1 MMRVYRSINQM
12 AAVEVCIDHIG
23 EITEMVRGVHMTEE
37 AKKLIEENMNLARFV
52 AHRFKNTGMEYED
65 VEAIALYGL
74 SKAAMSYNS
83 GQAKFS
89 TYAVPVI
96 RNEILICLRKKRIF
110 TVSFEEKI
118 GERTVE
124 ETLGE
129 HCRGI
134 ECAEDVL
141 FLRQALPCLNER
153 ERAVIYEIFWNETD
167 QRDIAKKMGCSQ
179 PQVSKLRKRAIQKLR
194 AEMAG

>member
-1 MMRVYRSINQM
+1 
-12 AAVEVCIDHIG
+12 
-23 EITEMVRGVHMTEE
+23 MTEE
-37 AKKLIEENMNLARFV
+37 SKRLIEENMNLARFV
-52 AHRFKNTGMEYED
+52 ARRFKNTGMEYED

-83 GQAKFS
+83 FGQAKFS

-96 RNEILICLRKKRIF
+96 RNEILTCLRKKRIF

-124 ETLGE
+124 ETIGE

-141 FLRQALPCLNER
+141 LLRQALPCLNER
-153 ERAVIYEIFWNETD
+153 ERAVIYEIFWNGTD

-194 AEMAG
+194 TEMAG